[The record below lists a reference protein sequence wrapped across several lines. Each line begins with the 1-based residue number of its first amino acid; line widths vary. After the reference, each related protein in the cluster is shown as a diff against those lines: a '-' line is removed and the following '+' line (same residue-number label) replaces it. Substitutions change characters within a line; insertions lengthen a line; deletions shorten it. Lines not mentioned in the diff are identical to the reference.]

1 MLILGIETSCDET
14 AAAVVEDG
22 KRILSNVVAS
32 QINIHSKFGGVVP
45 ELASRKHIQN
55 IIPVISEALLDAE
68 TSLDKI
74 DGLAVTQGPGL
85 VGSLLVGIS
94 VAKAL
99 AYARGLPIVGVDHLE
114 GHIYANFLEHNE
126 LITPFVS
133 LVVSGGHTHLIYVK
147 EKRKYEKLGQTLDD
161 AAGEAFDKVAK
172 LLNLGY
178 PGGPIID
185 KLAKEGNPEDIPFPR
200 PMLKDSSLNFSFSG
214 LKTSVLNY
222 LIKGKKSGNPI
233 NTFNVVASFQKAV
246 VDVLVEKALKALE
259 IKKAEVI
266 TLAGGVAANS
276 ALRSGFTERCQE
288 RGYKLY
294 Y

>member
-1 MLILGIETSCDET
+1 
-14 AAAVVEDG
+14 
-22 KRILSNVVAS
+22 
-32 QINIHSKFGGVVP
+32 
-45 ELASRKHIQN
+45 
-55 IIPVISEALLDAE
+55 
-68 TSLDKI
+68 
-74 DGLAVTQGPGL
+74 
-85 VGSLLVGIS
+85 
-94 VAKAL
+94 
-99 AYARGLPIVGVDHLE
+99 
-114 GHIYANFLEHNE
+114 
-126 LITPFVS
+126 
-133 LVVSGGHTHLIYVK
+133 
-147 EKRKYEKLGQTLDD
+147 QTLDD

-222 LIKGKKSGNPI
+222 LMKEKKSGNPI
-233 NTFNVVASFQKAV
+233 NTVNVVASFQKAV

-259 IKKAEVI
+259 IKKVEVI

-276 ALRSGFTERCQE
+276 ALRSEFAKRCQE

-294 Y
+294 YPSIKLCTDNAAMIAALGYELLSEGENHILSLHEDVSKTGFAINLK